1 MEIIKYD
8 NALKGNNSDK
18 CKTLEY
24 SFNDK
29 EMDLGVATING
40 RYPDKGYG
48 VNLVSKELIYVI
60 EGKGKLNFEN
70 KIVEFSK
77 GDSILIEPN
86 EKYYFNTDYCVIS
99 LTCTPAWS
107 PEQYKLID

>member
-1 MEIIKYD
+1 MKIIKYD

-107 PEQYKLID
+107 HEQHKLID

>member
-8 NALKGNNSDK
+8 NALKGKNSDK

-24 SFNDK
+24 SFRDK
-29 EMDLGVATING
+29 EIDLGIATING

-60 EGKGKLNFEN
+60 EGKGTLNFEN
-70 KIVEFSK
+70 KRIEFSK

-86 EKYYFNTDYCVIS
+86 EKYYYDTNYCVIS
-99 LTCTPAWS
+99 MTCTPAWL
-107 PEQYKLID
+107 PEQHKLVD

>member
-86 EKYYFNTDYCVIS
+86 EKYYFDTDYCVIS

>member
-1 MEIIKYD
+1 MEVIKYD
-8 NALKGNNSDK
+8 NALKGKNSDK

-29 EMDLGVATING
+29 EIDLGIATING
-40 RYPDKGYG
+40 RYPDCGYG

-86 EKYYFNTDYCVIS
+86 EKYYFDTDYCVIS

>member
-8 NALKGNNSDK
+8 NALKGKNSDK

-29 EMDLGVATING
+29 GIDLGIATITG

-48 VNLVSKELIYVI
+48 INLVSKELIYVI
-60 EGKGKLNFEN
+60 EGKGTLNFEN
-70 KIVEFSK
+70 EKIEFSK

-86 EKYYFNTDYCVIS
+86 EKYYYDTEYCVIS
-99 LTCTPAWS
+99 MTCTPAWS
-107 PEQYKLID
+107 AGQYKLID

>member
-1 MEIIKYD
+1 MKVIRYE
-8 NALKGNNSDK
+8 NALKGKNSDN

-24 SFNDK
+24 SFRDK
-29 EMDLGVATING
+29 DIDLGIATISG

-60 EGKGKLNFEN
+60 EGSGTLNFEN
-70 KIVEFSK
+70 EKIEFST

-86 EKYYFNTDYCVIS
+86 EKYYYDTEYCKIS
-99 LTCTPAWS
+99 MSCTPAWS
-107 PEQYKLID
+107 MEQHKLVK